1 MPEAPTVFIVD
12 DDEAVRDSLQ
22 ILLETEG
29 YRTEIFESA
38 IAFLD
43 AFQTVRPGCVV
54 ADVRMPD
61 MTGLELQAA
70 LIERRLD
77 VPIVIMTGHGDVPMA
92 VRALKAGAIDFIEKP
107 FTDDLLLDSIGRA
120 LAAVDASAQQR
131 DLTAVAARLETLTPR
146 EREVLERLVRGQA
159 HKAIAAELSISVQT
173 VDVHRVRLMTKLE
186 VQNLSALV
194 RLALAAGLASDE

>member
-29 YRTEIFESA
+29 YRTEVFESA
-38 IAFLD
+38 IAFLG
-43 AFQTVRPGCVV
+43 AFPTVRQGCVV

-70 LIERRLD
+70 LIERGLD

-107 FTDDLLLDSIGRA
+107 FTDELLLDSIGRA
-120 LAAVDASAQQR
+120 LAAIDAPAQAR
-131 DLTAVAARLETLTPR
+131 ERAAVAARLDTLTPR
-146 EREVLERLVRGQA
+146 ERAVLDRLVLGQA
-159 HKAIAAELSISVQT
+159 HKAIAIELGISVQT

-186 VQNLSALV
+186 VQSLSALV
-194 RLALAAGLASDE
+194 RVALAAGLASGE